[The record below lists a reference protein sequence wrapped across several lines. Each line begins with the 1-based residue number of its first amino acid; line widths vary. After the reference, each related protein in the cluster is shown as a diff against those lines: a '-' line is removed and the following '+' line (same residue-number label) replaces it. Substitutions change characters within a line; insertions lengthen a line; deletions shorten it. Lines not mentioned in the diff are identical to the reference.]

1 MCTYE
6 TTVLEVAGQHKAAGT
21 WGKVGRAS
29 VYLDHPVAFPAL
41 HSLNIDL
48 FDPQGARR
56 GALELDP
63 GSARALAHAILDL
76 LDRVPQDLLG

>member
-6 TTVLEVAGQHKAAGT
+6 TTVLEVDGQQKVAGT
-21 WGKVGRAS
+21 WDKVREAS
-29 VYLDHPVAFPAL
+29 IYLDHPVAFPAL

-48 FDPQGARR
+48 FDLQGARR

-63 GSARALAHAILDL
+63 SSARALAQAILDL
-76 LDRVPQDLLG
+76 LDRVPQELLG